1 MNDPRMEDGYT
12 PIANE
17 ILEQLAMVKLN
28 DTQHR
33 IILVVW
39 RMTYGWQRAECKL
52 SNSYLTEALQVD
64 QRIIRREF
72 QRLVDRK
79 IIKVIKNAIGS
90 SARIVEFNK
99 HYDEW
104 QGWTK
109 TTSDKKVR
117 TQKTPIEGTK
127 IPHERT
133 ILTPIEWTNES
144 TNKEIKKY
152 IKKKERMPF
161 DVKSVFDHYQTLN
174 LINHRSYTKEMQQA
188 IISAMKNNQYD
199 IEYCKTLLD
208 RHKAVVEM
216 TKDSEYQVK
225 PRSLQEFFGQKV
237 FNAKHLI
244 CSEYDEGGKY
254 YEKYL
259 KGDREEKIDISSFEM
274 VYVDG

>member
-1 MNDPRMEDGYT
+1 MIGPKLDDGYT
-12 PIANE
+12 SIANE
-17 ILEQLAMVKLN
+17 ILEEIAKVKLN

-33 IILVVW
+33 ILLVVW
-39 RMTYGWQRAECKL
+39 RMTYGWRRTECKL
-52 SNSYLTEALQVD
+52 SNSFLTEALQID

-79 IIKVIKNAIGS
+79 IINIIKNAVGS
-90 SARIVEFNK
+90 SPRIIEFNK
-99 HYDEW
+99 KYDEW

-109 TTSDKKVR
+109 TTSHNKSR
-117 TQKTPIEGTK
+117 TEMTPIEGTK
-127 IPHERT
+127 MHQKRT
-133 ILTPIEWTNES
+133 ILTPIEGTNES
-144 TNKEIKKY
+144 TNKERKKY
-152 IKKKERMPF
+152 INKKERIGV

-174 LINHRSYTKEMQQA
+174 LISHRSYTKEMQQA
-188 IISAMKNNQYD
+188 ILSAMKNNHYD
-199 IEYCKTLLD
+199 IGYCKTLLD

-216 TKDSEYQVK
+216 TRSSDYHVK

-259 KGDREEKIDISSFEM
+259 KGNQEEKMDISTFEV
-274 VYVDG
+274 VYVDA